1 MIPMGS
7 SAGGDRH
14 STALLARSMTRA
26 PAPPLGQEAL
36 PSAGPPSKTRLK
48 QLAHEVQKLGEA
60 AAALPETR
68 LDTLPVPDTVRA
80 AIRELR
86 RTRSHEGRRRQL
98 QYLGK
103 LLRGIDVAPLQ
114 EALAEAQLPGARA
127 SLALHRAE
135 RWRLE
140 LIADDAAATR
150 WIAGHTGADA
160 QQLRSLVRAAR
171 RDAALAPEQRSGRA
185 FRELF
190 QFIKAEANDDDA

>member
-1 MIPMGS
+1 
-7 SAGGDRH
+7 
-14 STALLARSMTRA
+14 MTRA
-26 PAPPLGQEAL
+26 PALSFSDQTFASTDGDGRTE
-36 PSAGPPSKTRLK
+36 PPSKTRLK

-60 AAALPETR
+60 AAALPEAR
-68 LDTLPVPDTVRA
+68 LASLPVPEEVRA
-80 AIRELR
+80 TIRELH

-103 LLRGIDVAPLQ
+103 LLRGIDVAPLR
-114 EALAEAQLPGARA
+114 EAVAAAQLPGARA

-135 RWRLE
+135 RWRVE
-140 LIADDAAATR
+140 LLADDAAATR
-150 WIAGHTGADA
+150 WIAEHAGADA

-190 QFIKAEANDDDA
+190 QFIRSEARNDDA